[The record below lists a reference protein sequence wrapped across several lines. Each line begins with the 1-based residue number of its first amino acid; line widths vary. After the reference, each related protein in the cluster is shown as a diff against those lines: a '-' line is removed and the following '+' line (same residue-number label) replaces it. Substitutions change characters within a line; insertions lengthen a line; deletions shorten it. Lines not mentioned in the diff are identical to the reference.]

1 MFSKNAPYFFPDPLM
16 CLNYFT
22 RFWFGGEGRGNG
34 NNFLDKESCEEVCV
48 EPQGK
53 EACLLP
59 TVAGPCEGYYQRFG
73 YDATTQS
80 CRQVRTPPDFFF
92 LGLQSLTTFQT
103 IMYAKLC
110 HQESWPFN
118 ENTGSS
124 RQFERYPT
132 TYV

>member
-1 MFSKNAPYFFPDPLM
+1 M

-80 CRQVRTPPDFFF
+80 CRQVRTPTDFFSGF
-92 LGLQSLTTFQT
+92 T
-103 IMYAKLC
+103 IADNFPNCMPNSVTC
-110 HQESWPFN
+110 
-118 ENTGSS
+118 
-124 RQFERYPT
+124 
-132 TYV
+132 V